1 MEDVTMEAT
10 HWLGRVFQLTR
21 RPFTFIKLLY
31 YEYSLQLIRLYTS
44 LSFSHL
50 SFHTADFLLSTSGQP
65 GSRQLG
71 VDPEVPE

>member
-10 HWLGRVFQLTR
+10 YWLGSVFQLTR
-21 RPFTFIKLLY
+21 RTFTYISLLY
-31 YEYSLQLIRLYTS
+31 YEYSLQLIRLYTP

-50 SFHTADFLLSTSGQP
+50 SFPADFLLSTSGQP